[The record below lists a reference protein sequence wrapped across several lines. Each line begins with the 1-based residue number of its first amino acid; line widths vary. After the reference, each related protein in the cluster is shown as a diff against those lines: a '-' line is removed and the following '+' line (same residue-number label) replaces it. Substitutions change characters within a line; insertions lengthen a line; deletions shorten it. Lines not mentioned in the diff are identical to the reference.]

1 MHTTDAPA
9 SAAEQHTLALDSTV
23 PPLAG
28 ATPARGALQ
37 QDATPTTGVSP
48 RSDATAP
55 DASHEDAN
63 PAPVPSTPAAP
74 AAPAPSTNDAQT
86 LARLIAD
93 GRKPRSLRFTALE
106 PYRDVLLIERRAG
119 ASIRLI
125 AQSLAKLDV
134 AISEETLRVW
144 FLKEQLPMR
153 RRPRKKRAT
162 TPTAKV
168 GPVSPTLV
176 ARPVTW
182 SVPTPVPGATGTQP
196 GRRGPKIARDN
207 Y

>member
-1 MHTTDAPA
+1 MQTTDAPA
-9 SAAEQHTLALDSTV
+9 SAAEQHTFALDSTV
-23 PPLAG
+23 PPPAGPTAVPADTPPVPAEPRVVDGETPVDSPERAPASPACTADITAAPTENARRLAQLVAAG
-28 ATPARGALQ
+28 RQ
-37 QDATPTTGVSP
+37 P
-48 RSDATAP
+48 RS
-55 DASHEDAN
+55 
-63 PAPVPSTPAAP
+63 
-74 AAPAPSTNDAQT
+74 Q
-86 LARLIAD
+86 
-93 GRKPRSLRFTALE
+93 RFTALE
-106 PYRDVLLIERRAG
+106 PYRDVLLTERRAG

-144 FLKEQLPMR
+144 FLKEKLPKR
-153 RRPRKKRAT
+153 RRSRKKRAA

-168 GPVSPTLV
+168 GPVSPTMA

-182 SVPTPVPGATGTQP
+182 SVPTPAPGAAGTQP

>member
-1 MHTTDAPA
+1 VPADTPPVPAEPRVVDGEAPADSPTRAPGSPAGAADITAAPTDAPTDNA
-9 SAAEQHTLALDSTV
+9 RRLAQLVAAGRQ
-23 PPLAG
+23 
-28 ATPARGALQ
+28 
-37 QDATPTTGVSP
+37 P
-48 RSDATAP
+48 RS
-55 DASHEDAN
+55 
-63 PAPVPSTPAAP
+63 
-74 AAPAPSTNDAQT
+74 Q
-86 LARLIAD
+86 
-93 GRKPRSLRFTALE
+93 RFTALE
-106 PYRDVLLIERRAG
+106 PYRDVLLTERRAG

-144 FLKEQLPMR
+144 FLKEKLPKR
-153 RRPRKKRAT
+153 RRSRKKRAS

-168 GPVSPTLV
+168 GPVSPTMA

-182 SVPTPVPGATGTQP
+182 SVPTPAPGAAATQP

>member
-1 MHTTDAPA
+1 MQTTDAPA

-23 PPLAG
+23 PPPAG
-28 ATPARGALQ
+28 ATAVPAEIPPMPAEPQTLDRE
-37 QDATPTTGVSP
+37 TPAVSTPFASGSTACAADITVAPTDNARRLAQLVAAGRQP
-48 RSDATAP
+48 RS
-55 DASHEDAN
+55 
-63 PAPVPSTPAAP
+63 
-74 AAPAPSTNDAQT
+74 Q
-86 LARLIAD
+86 
-93 GRKPRSLRFTALE
+93 RFTALE
-106 PYRDVLLIERRAG
+106 PYRDVLLTERRAG

-144 FLKEQLPMR
+144 FLKEKLPKR
-153 RRPRKKRAT
+153 RRLRKKRAA

-168 GPVSPTLV
+168 GPVSPTMA

-182 SVPTPVPGATGTQP
+182 SVPTPAPGAAGTQP